1 MCEGGT
7 QSVAEYHDGNMCKYV
22 LISFLFFSQVIIKTS
37 NAAKG
42 GGRRAIFRSSGIQNQ
57 NKHYGFYESKNI
69 DRDYDCKI

>member
-1 MCEGGT
+1 
-7 QSVAEYHDGNMCKYV
+7 MCKYV
-22 LISFLFFSQVIIKTS
+22 WILVLFCLQVIIKTS